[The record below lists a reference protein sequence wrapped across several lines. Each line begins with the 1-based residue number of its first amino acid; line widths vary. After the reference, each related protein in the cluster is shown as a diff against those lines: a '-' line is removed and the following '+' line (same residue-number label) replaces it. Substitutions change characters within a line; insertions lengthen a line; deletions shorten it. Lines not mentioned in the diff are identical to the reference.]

1 MSNPNNVRVIDVKN
15 LDAAPTPVQVISG
28 EKADEIL
35 ANLQE
40 EARRAETSR
49 YGANVLIGGQVAMTQ
64 EWNELND
71 GHAVPPEVIEKLNE
85 DK

>member
-15 LDAAPTPVQVISG
+15 LDAAPAPVDVITG

-35 ANLQE
+35 AHLSE

-49 YGANVLIGGQVAMTQ
+49 YGANVLISGQV
-64 EWNELND
+64 
-71 GHAVPPEVIEKLNE
+71 VPSEAIDTLNE